1 MSVQHL
7 SKVPQAP
14 CSGRLALAAPA
25 NGFEYTPEELKNMSP
40 DKQLW
45 LVEHPLQPVVPHPH
59 FPSGALFP
67 PPDSIL
73 AKLRMRDYDLGG
85 NSAPEGK
92 FALDANMCTSLESSR
107 C

>member
-40 DKQLW
+40 DKQLCAD
-45 LVEHPLQPVVPHPH
+45 

-107 C
+107 CTSE